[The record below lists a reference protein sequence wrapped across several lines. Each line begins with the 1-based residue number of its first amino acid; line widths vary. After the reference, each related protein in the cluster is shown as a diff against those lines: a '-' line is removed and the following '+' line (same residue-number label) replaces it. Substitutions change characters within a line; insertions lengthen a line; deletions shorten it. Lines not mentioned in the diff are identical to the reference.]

1 MTIMAITAFVLSW
14 SPYCVVSLV
23 ATFKG
28 GHVLTAG
35 EAEIPELLAKASVVY
50 NPFVYTAMNDRFRA
64 TLKKIL
70 FCQRCSS
77 TVASVENYS
86 NEGSGHARSHNEAE
100 TST

>member
-64 TLKKIL
+64 TLKL
-70 FCQRCSS
+70 
-77 TVASVENYS
+77 ASVENNS
-86 NEGSGHARSHNEAE
+86 NEGSGHTRSHNEAA
-100 TST
+100 